1 MKPIQLSLI
10 ALATAVA
17 LSACNQNVGTPT
29 AASGATAAQAASG
42 AALPKGLESN
52 VQQMSYIFGEN
63 MGRELALMKKE
74 GGVDVDIK
82 AFTRAVEDQ
91 LTDKPSALSPEQK
104 QKAVEEFQ
112 KILEANAKKKSEEM
126 KAQMEANQAK
136 AAETLKAGEKFLAEN
151 KTKDGIKTTAS
162 GLQYK
167 VNKEGTG
174 ETATMGDGVLV
185 EYTGKLIDG
194 TEFDSTAQHGGQP
207 FAVPLTGN
215 SVIKGWTE
223 GLQLMKEGGEY
234 TLYIPTHLAYGP
246 QNSPKIPA
254 NSVLIFDMKI
264 VKIEKGA
271 AKGNAPAPKK

>member
-1 MKPIQLSLI
+1 MKPIQLSFI

-29 AASGATAAQAASG
+29 AASGATAPQAASG

-63 MGRELALMKKE
+63 MGRELALAKKE
-74 GGVDVDIK
+74 GVEVDIK

-112 KILEANAKKKSEEM
+112 KVLEANAKKKSEEM

-136 AAETLKAGEKFLAEN
+136 AAETLKAGEKFLEEN
-151 KTKDGIKTTAS
+151 KAKEGVKTTAS

-271 AKGNAPAPKK
+271 AKAEMTPTKKK